1 MTEKLRLGPLPKTE
15 TVRLAITLSV
25 AVKADLDRYPARQGQ
40 PLRGDRRVRPDRA
53 RRTGD

>member
-15 TVRLAITLSV
+15 TIRLAITLSA
-25 AVKADLDRYPARQGQ
+25 AVKAALDRYPARQGQ